1 MNKKSKNTPLNEVEI
16 YFIEGN
22 CSSMSLGDI
31 AEKLSKDIEL
41 IKDVYD
47 KARTKKSLTF
57 QTKLGSVA
65 MTAAQSS
72 KGDDIVRSSENTA
85 YMKKYKNSIHKI

>member
-1 MNKKSKNTPLNEVEI
+1 MTKKSKNTPLNEVEI

-22 CSSMSLGDI
+22 CSSMPLGDI
-31 AEKLSKDIEL
+31 AEKLSKDVEL

-85 YMKKYKNSIHKI
+85 YMKKFKNSIHKI

>member
-1 MNKKSKNTPLNEVEI
+1 MTKKSKNTPLNEVEI

>member
-1 MNKKSKNTPLNEVEI
+1 MTKKSKNAPLNEVEI

-31 AEKLSKDIEL
+31 AEKLSRDIEF

-72 KGDDIVRSSENTA
+72 KGDDIVRSSENAA
-85 YMKKYKNSIHKI
+85 YMKKFKDSIHKI

>member
-1 MNKKSKNTPLNEVEI
+1 MTKKSKNSLLNEVEI

-22 CSSMSLGDI
+22 CSSMPLTDI
-31 AEKLSKDIEL
+31 AEKLSRDIEF

-47 KARTKKSLTF
+47 KARVKKALTF

-72 KGDDIVRSSENTA
+72 KGDDIVRSSENEA
-85 YMKKYKNSIHKI
+85 YMKKFKNSIHKI

>member
-1 MNKKSKNTPLNEVEI
+1 MTKKSKNPPLNEVEI

-31 AEKLSKDIEL
+31 AEKLTKDIEF

-47 KARTKKSLTF
+47 KARIKKSLTF

-72 KGDDIVRSSENTA
+72 KGDDIVRSGENTA

>member
-1 MNKKSKNTPLNEVEI
+1 MTKKFKNALLNEVEI

-22 CSSMSLGDI
+22 CSSMSLSDV
-31 AEKLSKDIEL
+31 AEKLNRDVEF

-47 KARTKKSLTF
+47 KARVKKALTF

-72 KGDDIVRSSENTA
+72 KGDDIVRSNENPA
-85 YMKKYKNSIHKI
+85 YMKKFKDSIHKI

>member
-1 MNKKSKNTPLNEVEI
+1 MTKKSKNTPLNEVEI

-31 AEKLSKDIEL
+31 VEKLSKDVEL

>member
-1 MNKKSKNTPLNEVEI
+1 MTKKAKDSPLNEVEI

-22 CSSMSLGDI
+22 CSSMPLGDI
-31 AEKLSKDIEL
+31 AQKISRDIEF

-47 KARTKKSLTF
+47 KARVKKSLTF
-57 QTKLGSVA
+57 QTKLGSVS

-72 KGDDIVRSSENTA
+72 KGDDIVKPSENAA
-85 YMKKYKNSIHKI
+85 YMKKFKNSIHKI

>member
-1 MNKKSKNTPLNEVEI
+1 MNKKSKNTTLNEIEI

-22 CSSMSLGDI
+22 CSVMSLSEL
-31 AEKLSKDIEL
+31 AEKLNKNIDI

-47 KARTKKSLTF
+47 KARIKKSLTF

-72 KGDDIVRSSENTA
+72 KGDDMVRPSENA
-85 YMKKYKNSIHKI
+85 AFMKKFKNSIHKL